1 MEKIKLYDLKLDF
14 VSRYFYKFLCGE
26 NVFFNF
32 DEMKIPKYL
41 YDYFLRHFKLTENND
56 TINYFNGE
64 LLKDPPNY
72 YKFSTVIETMIY
84 IHKDYNF
91 INDMFYKILN
101 YYDIK
106 HNQD

>member
-41 YDYFLRHFKLTENND
+41 YDYFLRHSKLTENPNEFN
-56 TINYFNGE
+56 TAIESMIN
-64 LLKDPPNY
+64 
-72 YKFSTVIETMIY
+72 
-84 IHKDYNF
+84 IHKDYDF
-91 INDMFYKILN
+91 INDIFYKILD
-101 YYDIK
+101 YYNTK